1 MVQGIKLHASN
12 AGVVVWPLGRE
23 PRPHMLCG
31 TGKIKKKK
39 NLNGPNFVQIHNVKG
54 CSTFTYTV
62 M

>member
-1 MVQGIKLHASN
+1 MFQWIKLHASN

-39 NLNGPNFVQIHNVKG
+39 I
-54 CSTFTYTV
+54 
-62 M
+62 

>member
-1 MVQGIKLHASN
+1 MVQGMKFHASN

-39 NLNGPNFVQIHNVKG
+39 FKWAKL
-54 CSTFTYTV
+54 CTDS
-62 M
+62 